1 MRKIL
6 TALFLLTL
14 VIVGTQKANAI
25 KFEEAIG
32 QNKPVAVLV
41 YAPWA
46 DGQDT
51 MLQAFNNMGTRYA
64 DAYNFVAINI
74 ATEDAKTF
82 NQRFYIYPNLP
93 YVLLFRNGG
102 KVSRFLKRDCVL
114 DSACFAERLDMFNN

>member
-1 MRKIL
+1 MRKFL

-14 VIVGTQKANAI
+14 VIIGTQKANAI
-25 KFEEAIG
+25 KFEDAIG
-32 QNKPVAVLV
+32 QNKPVAVLI

-51 MLQAFNNMGTRYA
+51 MLQAFNSMGTRYV

-74 ATEDAKTF
+74 ATEDAKAF

-102 KVSRFLKRDCVL
+102 KVSRFLKQDCVL